1 MKIGHKITLSFA
13 AVLIITLM
21 VGLIGGYEL
30 NVVNAAYQ
38 EMLRDRVTKI
48 VQTQELK
55 NDASEQT
62 KDARGYLLTGDP
74 EHLERYRTGRD
85 RFAETLA
92 TFRASLKSNMAREL
106 ADLLGQQ
113 EKEYAAVIAEL
124 STYKETGDNARMI
137 QGIEEKCVPLSRAMT
152 ETADRLT
159 EYQRQQLDASQAETA
174 AKVGDIRMILAGAV
188 GLALVLV
195 ALLAYLLTR
204 MIARPVRRVAA
215 AAGQIAAG
223 DLTGADVDVRQRDEL
238 GEMASAFNAMKHN
251 LRSLLLSIRENAD
264 HVAAAAGELAV
275 GAGQAAEGST
285 DIAAAVQEI
294 STSSVNQTERLDEN
308 RQALQESAAGLSRI
322 AEAAAWTAD
331 ASASAKKRADDGK
344 RLLAESTGQMH
355 QVEERI
361 RESSGIIFELGEQS
375 ETIQKI
381 AEYIREIA
389 RQTNLLALNAAIE
402 AARAGGHGAG
412 FAVVAG
418 EVKKL
423 SEETEQAS
431 GQISAFAGRIIANM
445 EAAVASMK
453 TGTDEVQSGME
464 KLARTEDAFDGVLDS
479 TRALAEQ
486 AQEVSAATEE
496 LSAIAEQLLRSE
508 TQLVTLSGTISGQSQ
523 NAAAVTEE
531 QLAVMEEMTASA
543 EMLSRMSDELK
554 QRVSGFQT
562 GKDDEAAPLAPV
574 SGGEMSAPVLLDKAS

>member
-1 MKIGHKITLSFA
+1 MFC
-13 AVLIITLM
+13 
-21 VGLIGGYEL
+21 Y
-30 NVVNAAYQ
+30 
-38 EMLRDRVTKI
+38 
-48 VQTQELK
+48 
-55 NDASEQT
+55 
-62 KDARGYLLTGDP
+62 
-74 EHLERYRTGRD
+74 
-85 RFAETLA
+85 
-92 TFRASLKSNMAREL
+92 
-106 ADLLGQQ
+106 
-113 EKEYAAVIAEL
+113 
-124 STYKETGDNARMI
+124 
-137 QGIEEKCVPLSRAMT
+137 
-152 ETADRLT
+152 
-159 EYQRQQLDASQAETA
+159 
-174 AKVGDIRMILAGAV
+174 
-188 GLALVLV
+188 
-195 ALLAYLLTR
+195 
-204 MIARPVRRVAA
+204 
-215 AAGQIAAG
+215 
-223 DLTGADVDVRQRDEL
+223 
-238 GEMASAFNAMKHN
+238 
-251 LRSLLLSIRENAD
+251 
-264 HVAAAAGELAV
+264 
-275 GAGQAAEGST
+275 
-285 DIAAAVQEI
+285 
-294 STSSVNQTERLDEN
+294 
-308 RQALQESAAGLSRI
+308 RI
-322 AEAAAWTAD
+322 AEAAAWTAE

-445 EAAVASMK
+445 AAAVASMK
-453 TGTDEVQSGME
+453 RGTDEVQSGME

-531 QLAVMEEMTASA
+531 QLAVMEEMSASA

-574 SGGEMSAPVLLDKAS
+574 SGGEMSAQVLLDKAS

>member
-1 MKIGHKITLSFA
+1 MRIGHKITLSFA
-13 AVLIITLM
+13 AVLIITLT

-30 NVVNAAYQ
+30 NAVNAAYQ

-74 EHLERYRTGRD
+74 EHLEWYRAGRG

-92 TFRASLKSNMAREL
+92 TFRASLKSDTAREL

-124 STYKETGDNARMI
+124 STYKENGDNARMI

-159 EYQRQQLDASQAETA
+159 EYQQQQLDAAQAETA
-174 AKVGDIRMILAGAV
+174 AKVGEIRMILAGAV
-188 GLALVLV
+188 GIALVLV
-195 ALLAYLLTR
+195 VLLAYLLTR

-308 RQALQESAAGLSRI
+308 RQALQENAAGLSRI

-331 ASASAKKRADDGK
+331 GSASAKKRADEGK

-361 RESSGIIFELGEQS
+361 RETSGIIFELGEQS

-431 GQISAFAGRIIANM
+431 GQISAFAGRMIANM

-453 TGTDEVQSGME
+453 TGTDEVQTGME

-508 TQLVTLSGTISGQSQ
+508 TQLVTLSGTISGQAQ

-531 QLAVMEEMTASA
+531 QLAVMEETTASA

-554 QRVSGFQT
+554 QRVSGFRT

-574 SGGEMSAPVLLDKAS
+574 SGGEVSAPALLGKAS